1 MPYQPSPEDLR
12 TWLAHLRDLGGAGL
26 SEAEAIDELRLL
38 EELKSAAS
46 AAQARVTEH
55 LYADRSRRE
64 AAEGVPAAKRCA
76 GLGAEVALARRVSP
90 HQGNSVLGVALALT
104 REMPATL
111 AALSA
116 GRLSEWAAAVVV
128 RETAVLTAEHRLEV
142 DRQLAPRLADPDCS
156 GWGVRRLGNE
166 ARRIG
171 YRLDPGA
178 AVRRTRKAA
187 NDRRV
192 SLRPAPDAMTY
203 LTALLPVAQG
213 VACYAA
219 LAREAD
225 STRALGEEVR
235 VRGRGQIMA
244 DTLVER
250 ITGQSIASG
259 PPVEVELV
267 MTDRTLLEGHNEPA
281 HLVGYG
287 TIPAPIG
294 RELVRD
300 AEEAWVRRLFTHPE
314 SGSLVAIDSKRRR
327 FGGQL
332 RHQIVLTDDTC
343 ATPWCDA
350 PARHADHPTPVAEG
364 GKTSLD
370 NAAGLCEACN
380 CTKELPGWTATIL
393 PRSDGSKV
401 LDLTSPTGHRHR
413 SRAPDPPGAPDPL
426 EQRLRALVGVA

>member
-1 MPYQPSPEDLR
+1 MPHQPSPENLR
-12 TWLAHLRDLGGAGL
+12 TWLARLQDLDGAGL
-26 SEAEAIDELRLL
+26 SEAEAIDGLRVL
-38 EELKSAAS
+38 EELKAAAA
-46 AAQARVTEH
+46 AAQTRITMQ
-55 LYADRSRRE
+55 LYAARARRE
-64 AAEGVPAAKRCA
+64 VAEGVPAAQRSA

-90 HQGNSVLGVALALT
+90 HQGNTLLGVALALT

-116 GRLSEWAAAVVV
+116 GRLSEWAAAVLV
-128 RETAVLTAEHRLEV
+128 RETAVLTAEHRREV
-142 DRQLAPRLADPDCS
+142 DRQLAPRLSDPDCA

-171 YRLDPGA
+171 YRLDPVA
-178 AVRRTRKAA
+178 AIRRTRKAER
-187 NDRRV
+187 DRRV

-225 STRALGEEVR
+225 STRARGEE
-235 VRGRGQIMA
+235 VRGRGQLMA

-250 ITGQSIASG
+250 VTGQSGASG
-259 PPVEVELV
+259 TPVEIELV
-267 MTDRTLLEGHNEPA
+267 MTQRTLLEGDGEPA

-287 TIPAPIG
+287 TIPAEAA

-300 AEEAWVRRLFTHPE
+300 ADEAWVRRLFTHPE
-314 SGSLVAIDSKRRR
+314 SGSLVATDSRRRR
-327 FGGQL
+327 FQGQL
-332 RHQIVLTDDTC
+332 RHQLVLTNDTC

-350 PARHADHPTPVAEG
+350 PVRHADHPIPVADG
-364 GKTSLD
+364 GETTLD

-380 CTKELPGWTATIL
+380 YTKELGGWTATIL

>member
-1 MPYQPSPEDLR
+1 MPHQASPEV
-12 TWLAHLRDLGGAGL
+12 LRDWLSCLQQVDGAGL
-26 SEAEAIDELRLL
+26 TEAEAIDGLRLL
-38 EELKSAAS
+38 EELKSAAA
-46 AAQARVTEH
+46 AAQARVTSQ
-55 LYADRSRRE
+55 LYADRARRE

-90 HQGNSVLGVALALT
+90 HQGNSHLGVALALT
-104 REMPATL
+104 RELPATL

-142 DRQLAPRLADPDCS
+142 DRQLAPRLGDPDCS

-178 AVRRTRKAA
+178 AVRRARKAA

-192 SLRPAPDAMTY
+192 SLRPAPDAMAY

-213 VACYAA
+213 VACYAT
-219 LAREAD
+219 LVREAD
-225 STRALGEEVR
+225 STRARGEDGQG
-235 VRGRGQIMA
+235 RGRGQLMA

-250 ITGQSIASG
+250 ITGQTTASG
-259 PPVEVELV
+259 TPVEVELV
-267 MTDRTLLEGHNEPA
+267 MTDRALLEGHNEPA

-294 RELVRD
+294 RELVRE
-300 AEEAWVRRLFTHPE
+300 AEHAWVRRLFTHPE

-332 RHQIVLTDDTC
+332 RHQVVLTDDTC

-350 PARHADHPTPVAEG
+350 PVRHVDHPIPVRDG
-364 GKTSLD
+364 GETRLD

-380 CTKELPGWTATIL
+380 YTKELPGWTATIL

-401 LDLTSPTGHRHR
+401 LDLVSPTGHRHR
-413 SRAPDPPGAPDPL
+413 SRAPDPPGAPDPV